1 MVQITVPYIHSLY
14 SKIKK
19 GKWEDKMKRAT
30 GINEF
35 TLDIIEFCE
44 NEPYLYKEV
53 LEEREKFLTSHPEKY
68 YKTPNEKNWAEQRFY
83 DYYIFS
89 SLSKYYE
96 QTPLEVF
103 LSKMLSKY
111 NQQEQRI
118 LLGFKNYIFSG
129 FTITQVEVGSY
140 FMAKNL
146 TSGKEYKVRENQATH
161 TLKEGD
167 YIVGRIVLYEA
178 DYALSNINLNY
189 PKESSYTLKK
199 LWRNSPDNIIREFT
213 PLMIEKEIFQKNYRK
228 RNQEKNNLQS
238 IEKKLKNLLKEYLG
252 KKTPSIKNL
261 RKKINRITDPLP
273 LIKELAEGINFSS
286 QEELNE
292 FQQLF
297 IDFWNFSPRDEF
309 QRKSPREIE
318 PREMGP
324 QERELSRELMN
335 YVLASIQSLKFSEQ
349 KEIDDAIKIYQDKWL
364 SQTQE
369 ELDGKTPW
377 EVILA
382 ERERWGNPRKDFS
395 LTVSIKPVKQKMEDQ
410 INLSDIKRKH
420 VPLVEDL
427 ETLVN
432 YFKENHLKVTKK
444 NKWIPFKYIKLIE
457 EKFISPDK
465 DSFNLFGKEEK
476 RGEEPFKKYIYFIDL
491 LSRAAKFIYID
502 KREDIQVNI
511 HHFQEF
517 TRKSY
522 GEKVFELLLTW
533 IEKLNWKKLQKRD
546 FVAIYAENFQKIFT
560 DILYLFYK
568 YKVNEKMEIEE
579 IVVQL
584 YGSEIEKME
593 SSMEVMGYITVNVEL
608 ALLTY
613 LKWLGV
619 IETQKEILL
628 PGTNLGMM
636 KKFWVTPI
644 GNKLINRLV
653 RYYIRTG
660 KIQFPFSP
668 LII

>member
-1 MVQITVPYIHSLY
+1 M
-14 SKIKK
+14 
-19 GKWEDKMKRAT
+19 KMKPAT
-30 GINEF
+30 RINEF
-35 TLDIIEFCE
+35 CLDILDFCKGDFYLNKEF
-44 NEPYLYKEV
+44 V
-53 LEEREKFLTSHPEKY
+53 EEREKFLTKHPEKY
-68 YKTPNEKNWAEQRFY
+68 YKTLKEKNLAEYRFA

-89 SLSKYYE
+89 SISKYYE
-96 QTPLEVF
+96 QTSLKVF

-111 NQQEQRI
+111 NQEEKEI
-118 LLGFKNYIFSG
+118 FLGFKNHIFSG
-129 FTITQVEVGSY
+129 FTITGVEVGSY

-146 TSGKEYKVRENQATH
+146 ASGKEYKVKENQATH

-167 YIVGRIVLYEA
+167 YMIGRIIPYET
-178 DYALSNINLNY
+178 DYALSNINLSY

-199 LWRNSPDNIIREFT
+199 LWRNPPTNIMREFS
-213 PLMIEKEIFQKNYRK
+213 PLMIEKEIFQKNYQK
-228 RNQEKNNLQS
+228 RNQEKDNLHS
-238 IEKKLKNLLKEYLG
+238 IEKKLKNSLKKNLG
-252 KKTPSIKNL
+252 KKAPSIKNL

-273 LIKELAEGINFSS
+273 LIKELAERINFSS
-286 QEELNE
+286 QKELNE

-297 IDFWNFSPRDEF
+297 INFWNLSPRDEF
-309 QRKSPREIE
+309 QGKSPQEIN
-318 PREMGP
+318 PQEMGP
-324 QERELSRELMN
+324 QERELSRDLMN
-335 YVLASIQSLKFSEQ
+335 YVLNKIKSLKFSDQ
-349 KEIDDAIKIYQDKWL
+349 REIDKAIKIYKDKWL
-364 SQTQE
+364 QQPQE
-369 ELDGKTPW
+369 ELSGKTPW
-377 EVILA
+377 EAILE
-382 ERERWGNPRKDFS
+382 ERKKLGNPRKDFS
-395 LTVSIKPVKQKMEDQ
+395 LSISIKPVKQKIEDR

-427 ETLVN
+427 EILVN
-432 YFKENHLKVTKK
+432 YLKENRLKVTKK
-444 NKWIPFKYIKLIE
+444 NRWIPFKYLKLIE

-465 DSFNLFGKEEK
+465 DSFNLFGKEEE

-502 KREDIQVNI
+502 KRGYIQVNI

-522 GEKVFELLLTW
+522 GEKVFELLLVW

-546 FVAIYAENFQKIFT
+546 FVAIYAEKYQKIFT

-568 YKVNEKMEIEE
+568 YKVNEKIEIEK
-579 IVVQL
+579 IVNQL

-593 SSMEVMGYITVNVEL
+593 SPIEVTGHMAVNIEL

-619 IETQKEILL
+619 INTQKEIII

-636 KKFWVTPI
+636 KRFWVTPKGKKI
-644 GNKLINRLV
+644 IEKLV

-660 KIQFPFSP
+660 KIK
-668 LII
+668 